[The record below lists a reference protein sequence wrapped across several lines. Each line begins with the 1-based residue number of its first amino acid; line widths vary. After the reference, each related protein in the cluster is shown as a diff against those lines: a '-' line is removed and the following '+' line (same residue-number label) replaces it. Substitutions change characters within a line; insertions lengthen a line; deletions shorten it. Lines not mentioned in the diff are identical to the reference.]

1 MDAEVISKPGSR
13 YSDSLERH
21 VLDCSEEPVR
31 HLDGDLTIDHGFM
44 PRLVANS
51 PLSGPYAAWE
61 QVAARLPELALDS
74 KVQTI
79 LTDLPLLTADPCDL
93 PDHQLK
99 RAATV
104 LGLLAHSYWRFG
116 VSRMYVA
123 RNNNIPNELPA
134 AIKRPWRQ
142 VCRRLGRDGAG
153 LTVEDWVFNN
163 FTFIDPDRVGPGG
176 EYRIEEATIEA
187 LRPLLPVY
195 GHEAE
200 RVFTSAFFEIN
211 AVVTP
216 VVRLV
221 CRLGQV
227 IDDGGP
233 DAHEEVSRILVSMA
247 GCARSAMKSFRRVSP
262 RRDSATFCDLVDWAK
277 TLVTWTVPA
286 PGYPTGPSG
295 SAIPLVHF
303 FDALIGRAQY
313 DTHLGVFAKHL
324 RCTQLPRKHRE
335 FFDLVRGLDV
345 RGYVQRLA
353 TVAPAWHSDVAE
365 AFNEV
370 VSSFAGDAGF
380 LGVHKG
386 KVVDY
391 LGVGTIIGRNQS
403 TAHDQTF
410 IADATW
416 TDMAGKLQY
425 ARDERTIQRFG
436 TDEADLMS

>member
-1 MDAEVISKPGSR
+1 
-13 YSDSLERH
+13 
-21 VLDCSEEPVR
+21 LDCSEESVR
-31 HLDGDLTIDHGFM
+31 YLDGDLTIDHGFM
-44 PRLVANS
+44 PRLVVNS

-61 QVAARLPELALDS
+61 QVAARLPELAFDP
-74 KVQTI
+74 KAQTI
-79 LTDLPLLTADPCDL
+79 LADLPLLAAGPFDL
-93 PDHQLK
+93 PDNQVK

-116 VSRMYVA
+116 VARMYVA
-123 RNNNIPNELPA
+123 RNSNIPDQLPA
-134 AIKRPWRQ
+134 AIKRPWHQ

-163 FTFIDPDRVGPGG
+163 CTFIDPDRVGPGG
-176 EYRIEEATIEA
+176 EYRIEEATIQI

-195 GHEAE
+195 GNEAE

-221 CRLGQV
+221 CRLEHV
-227 IDDGGP
+227 IDEGGP
-233 DAHEEVSRILVSMA
+233 DAHEEVCRILLSMA
-247 GCARSAMKSFRRVSP
+247 GCARSAMTSFRRVSP
-262 RRDSATFCDLVDWAK
+262 RRDSATFCDPVDWAK

-295 SAIPLVHF
+295 SAVPLVHF

-313 DTHLGVFAKHL
+313 DTNLGVFAEHL

-353 TVAPAWHSDVAE
+353 TVAPARHREVAA

-386 KVVDY
+386 KVIDY

-416 TDMAGKLQY
+416 TDMAGKLQS
-425 ARDERTIQRFG
+425 ARGERTIQILD
-436 TDEADLMS
+436 TDEAGPVS